1 MKGLNIVTNYK
12 DDAAIQKRVAEHL
25 AAFKE
30 KHPDVDWFV
39 IAAQGSQNYKLDYED
54 SDVDTKILTLP
65 SFDELVLNKKPL
77 NYTLV
82 LDDGTEEHCDI
93 KDVRMFFKTFRKQ
106 NINFVEIL
114 YTPYWIVNP
123 KYKDIWFEML
133 AMREELVHMNR
144 YAAVSC
150 MVGCAREKY
159 HALCHKYPSKV
170 DVIEK
175 FGYDCYSDD
184 TLFLTNNGWK
194 LFDEVNNSDLLATI
208 NPETKGLEF
217 QSFLNRTSKEVDKT
231 YTIENWYSK
240 FEVSE
245 NHNLFC
251 SDVLNRNKY
260 GLGYNEERSNWHLEP
275 LSDNFKNRGPGHTK
289 DKHILSFPYNFQECN
304 PDYSDNFL
312 MLLGAFI
319 SEGSIAFRDK
329 EQTQIRGIRIYQT
342 NHGKEEFFDMMEDI
356 RLEYPGFTG
365 SYKRE
370 HRDDT
375 IETVWDFGVD
385 VSKKCYELVG
395 HISTQKAIDKKFLF
409 SLSKEQCKKLLY
421 GMLLGDGSKDK
432 DSPRW
437 IYYTSSYELAKDTLL
452 LAHLAGYEANL
463 LGGPDGY
470 YYPERIS
477 TYGNIPMYQVSIRD
491 KELAPSTIKISLQQ
505 GRGSSL
511 IVNNETKKVVCF
523 EVPNH
528 TLVTMKDGKTAVQG
542 NCKQLHHLIRLS
554 HFFRHYINNEPY
566 EDCLILPPGTRT
578 HLIEL
583 KRNGCGYTKEEAIE
597 VAEKTL
603 DWLSL
608 AADQVRGKVP
618 MTLNVEKYEVY
629 ENIED
634 AEMSK
639 FLDDTLYK
647 LISRSLKE
655 ALKED

>member
-1 MKGLNIVTNYK
+1 MTNYK

-25 AAFKE
+25 TAFKE
-30 KHPDVDWFV
+30 KHPNVDWFV
-39 IAAQGSQNYKLDYED
+39 IAAQGSMNYGLFDED

-65 SFDELVLNKKPL
+65 SLEEIVLDKKPL

-93 KDVRMFFKTFRKQ
+93 KNVRAYFKTFRKQ

-133 AMREELVHMNR
+133 AVREELVHMNR

-150 MVGCAREKY
+150 IKGMAQEKF

-170 DVIEK
+170 EIIEK
-175 FGYDCYSDD
+175 YGFDCYSDD

-194 LFDEVNNSDLLATI
+194 LFDEVNHNDLLATI

-217 QSFLNRTSKEVDKT
+217 QSFLNRISKEVDKT

-289 DKHILSFPYNFQECN
+289 DKHILSFPYNFQERN
-304 PDYSDNFL
+304 LNYSNNFL

-319 SEGSIAFRDK
+319 SEGTVMFQDFEK
-329 EQTQIRGIRIYQT
+329 KQVRGIRISQT
-342 NHGKEEFFDMMEDI
+342 NHGKQDFFDMMKDI

-395 HISTQKAIDKKFLF
+395 HISTQKTIDKKFLF

-463 LGGPDGY
+463 LGGSDGY

-477 TYGNIPMYQVSIRD
+477 TYGNTPMYQVSIRD
-491 KELAPSTIKISLQQ
+491 KELAPSTVKVSLQQ

-511 IVNNETKKVVCF
+511 VVNNEAKRVVCF
-523 EVPNH
+523 EVPSH

-542 NCKQLHHLIRLS
+542 NCKQLHHLWRLNIFAKAYVNNNS
-554 HFFRHYINNEPY
+554 YMYCLYSCDSVHDDMMRCKRDGLGLSKDEAEMWGDELLVETKQICNDFRAIHKNE
-566 EDCLILPPGTRT
+566 EDP
-578 HLIEL
+578 
-583 KRNGCGYTKEEAIE
+583 
-597 VAEKTL
+597 
-603 DWLSL
+603 
-608 AADQVRGKVP
+608 
-618 MTLNVEKYEVY
+618 
-629 ENIED
+629 
-634 AEMSK
+634 EMSK